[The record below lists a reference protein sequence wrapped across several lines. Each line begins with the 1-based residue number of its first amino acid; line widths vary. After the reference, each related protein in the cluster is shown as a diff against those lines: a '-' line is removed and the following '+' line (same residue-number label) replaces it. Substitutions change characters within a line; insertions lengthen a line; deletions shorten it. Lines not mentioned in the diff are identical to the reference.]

1 MTGEERELF
10 SYEFIPNIDVYEP
23 KLMLGL
29 TFMELTA
36 AGMALIFP
44 LMLLQ
49 SIAGI
54 VLGGLAAILTILL
67 LKRFALFGNLS
78 LPIYLFKRALIA
90 RRKEQIQLAHLM
102 PAIRAEVQIRDYND
116 EHIATY
122 Q

>member
-54 VLGGLAAILTILL
+54 VLGGLAAVLTILL

-102 PAIRAEVQIRDYND
+102 PTIRAEVQIMDYDNQ
-116 EHIATY
+116 HIATY

>member
-54 VLGGLAAILTILL
+54 VLGGLAAVLTILL

-102 PAIRAEVQIRDYND
+102 PTIRAEVEIRNYNN

-122 Q
+122 S